1 MIVIILLVT
10 ISSFFPRLLETSKSD
25 ARETRILEAV
35 FRYQIAHCYSGGE
48 ATSYFLSYKDRDPTD
63 SLMVRFQANQF
74 VKRGS
79 QAKVWKDQSNVR
91 RVILNVDRI
100 DWRGDRKA
108 SVSAIC
114 VNDPEA
120 ASYIYTLRLTNRKW
134 IVTHARMVG
143 AS

>member
-10 ISSFFPRLLETSKSD
+10 ISSFFLPSFGNVKSD

-48 ATSYFLSYKDRDPTD
+48 ATSYFLSYKDHDPTD
-63 SLMVRFQANQF
+63 TLMARFQANQF

-79 QAKVWKDQSNVR
+79 RAKVLKDQSNVR
-91 RVILNVDRI
+91 RVILNVDSI
-100 DWRGDRKA
+100 NWRGDRKA

-120 ASYIYTLRLTNRKW
+120 ASYIYTLRLINRKW